1 MFRNQIDSF
10 RTEGY
15 KRGIDVFFIVEDDC
29 PLLYVSNFF
38 IMAIRNIISN
48 AVKYAAPG
56 SCVHVHAYNDRIEIS
71 DAGVGIHDDE
81 LDLIFKEGYRG
92 REVAD
97 VEQRGMGYGL
107 FLSKRVFNAHNS
119 EISVL
124 SRPLY
129 EENVYAELSLAWF
142 INRMTTKER
151 DEFIF
156 RTTIPAE
163 RNTVLSFYNKIKKLK
178 PQDYDARFVNAEKD
192 ILLKWMDYEENNG
205 SVFFE
210 MINTFFL
217 KPVSEVTFTILLNEE
232 NSAF

>member
-1 MFRNQIDSF
+1 M
-10 RTEGY
+10 
-15 KRGIDVFFIVEDDC
+15 
-29 PLLYVSNFF
+29 SNFF

-48 AVKYAAPG
+48 AVQYAAPG
-56 SCVHVHAYNDRIEIS
+56 SCVHVHAYSDKIVIS

-92 REVAD
+92 REVID

-129 EENVYAELSLAWF
+129 EENVYAELSLARF
-142 INRMTTKER
+142 ISGVTPKER

-163 RNTVLSFYNKIKKLK
+163 RNTALTFYDKIKKLK
-178 PQDYDARFVNAEKD
+178 PQDYDERFINTEKD
-192 ILLKWMDYEENNG
+192 ILLKWMDYEEKNG

-210 MINTFFL
+210 MINAFFL
-217 KPVSEVTFTILLNEE
+217 KPVSEVTFTIELNEE
-232 NSAF
+232 NTAF